1 MKKVISVLLVGVMTL
16 SLMACGTKEEEIPEL
31 KESVVAEMQ
40 EIQSEENQ
48 EDKIVEEG
56 SESETTEVNTEI
68 ETIDETSSTSSLVG
82 KTYKKADGTTLEIL
96 SSDSNGYINAIEL
109 DGIEIYISNIQFLEG
124 HYAPDENTYYGE
136 FNNGIDR
143 IGISCFTKDDTKLLI
158 RLEIGSSSDGSSKEA
173 EVEVTQDG
181 EYYLE

>member
-31 KESVVAEMQ
+31 EESVVAEMQ
-40 EIQSEENQ
+40 EIQSEEKQ

-56 SESETTEVNTEI
+56 SEGETTEVNTEI

-96 SSDSNGYINAIEL
+96 GSDSDGYINAIKL
-109 DGIEIYISNIQFLEG
+109 DGIEINISNIQLFEG
-124 HYAPDENTYYGE
+124 HYGPDENTYYGE
-136 FNNGIDR
+136 FNNGIDS
-143 IGISCFTKDDTKLLI
+143 IGISYFTTDDTKLLI
-158 RLEIGSSSDGSSKEA
+158 RLGIGNAPDGSAKEI
-173 EVEVTQDG
+173 EVEITNDG